1 MIAPS
6 VLFVDHTGAL
16 GGAELYLLDV
26 VRHYPGSAHVVL
38 FEDGPFADWLVESG
52 VSVEVLEGRD
62 SLLGVKR
69 AGGLA
74 GALRAI
80 PNMLSLAKR
89 VAQRARAHDV
99 VFANSQ
105 KALIVASLASRLAR
119 RPLVWNLHDILTADH
134 FSAFNR
140 KVAVAFANGFAQRVI
155 VNSEATLR
163 AFHEAGG
170 AVEKGT
176 VVYNGVETAAF
187 DEARADDV
195 VSSRRELGLVDVPV
209 VGVFSR
215 LSPWKG
221 QHVLIEAL
229 PQLPNVHALFVG
241 SALFGEGGYE
251 EKLYQL
257 AERLG
262 VSDRVHF
269 LGFRSDIALLMKC
282 CDVVAH
288 TSVSP
293 EPFGRV
299 IIEAMAA
306 GRPVVATKAGG
317 ALEIVTEE
325 TGLLIPPRDSAAL
338 AHAIRTVLNPDV
350 GAWLVTAARERVQTT
365 FSQKETNAGI
375 ARVVDSVV
383 NAEHLK

>member
-350 GAWLVTAARERVQTT
+350 GAWLATAARERVQTT